1 MEMQQKTLLNGSEGS
16 ENPRQLHNNVDK
28 TCTEDQKSSETR
40 SEYSQSDP
48 SAGDASEG
56 GCSIETAVAVADV
69 SAGNA
74 GGGIAAD
81 GVEDCTKTAPATTEG
96 VVNDHGTTPNG
107 GSNGGAQPEDGGIRV
122 ETALSAGGGDDDV
135 LGVDLNFSY
144 KSDSGDGEQ
153 AAEEAKDGAE
163 VSSVNVAGGAGA
175 ANGDGPVMPAK
186 KRIKSECNG
195 DKDPPVIHGP
205 EEDGEGG
212 GPSVGG
218 GSGGVE
224 QPKYGIRLFGFD
236 I

>member
-1 MEMQQKTLLNGSEGS
+1 MVHGSIKTRDGDGI
-16 ENPRQLHNNVDK
+16 
-28 TCTEDQKSSETR
+28 
-40 SEYSQSDP
+40 

-56 GCSIETAVAVADV
+56 GCFNETAVAVADV
-69 SAGNA
+69 PAGNA

-81 GVEDCTKTAPATTEG
+81 GVEDTKTAPVTTE
-96 VVNDHGTTPNG
+96 VVGNDHGTTPNG
-107 GSNGGAQPEDGGIRV
+107 GSNGAAEPEDGGIRV
-122 ETALSAGGGDDDV
+122 ETALSAGGGGDDV

-153 AAEEAKDGAE
+153 VAEEAKDGAE

-175 ANGDGPVMPAK
+175 ANGDGPAK
-186 KRIKSECNG
+186 KKIKSECNG
-195 DKDPPVIHGP
+195 DEDPPVIHEP

-218 GSGGVE
+218 GSRGVQPPME